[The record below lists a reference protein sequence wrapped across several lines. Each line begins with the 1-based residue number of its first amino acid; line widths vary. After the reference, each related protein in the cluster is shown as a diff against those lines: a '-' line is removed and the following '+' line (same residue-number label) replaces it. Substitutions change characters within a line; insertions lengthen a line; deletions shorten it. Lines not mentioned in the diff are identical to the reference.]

1 MDLTETE
8 RRARERE
15 RKKPIEQFLIDLS
28 ESEASAQLVN
38 TLEPFS
44 VRDCSASVNK
54 NRIYSLICSR
64 KIKSYWA
71 APRLT
76 VDANICRTDRCGHSA
91 VVVLALLTKQTRV
104 RILALGLMIFR
115 QLKY

>member
-1 MDLTETE
+1 MDLTERE
-8 RRARERE
+8 RERERERRERE

-76 VDANICRTDRCGHSA
+76 VDANFFLPNGSA
-91 VVVLALLTKQTRV
+91 FQMWA
-104 RILALGLMIFR
+104 
-115 QLKY
+115 